1 PCSFLDLAHQMDVLD
16 LVRDLP
22 LPAGHADHGTGR
34 RTVVAVLHELT
45 LAARVADHL
54 VAVAEGG
61 DVAAGPPEPVLTPEA
76 LRRVC
81 ARGADVIPGPETG
94 HPVVLPRGRT
104 GGAARQPQRSRPRS
118 AAPRPPWC
126 R

>member
-1 PCSFLDLAHQMDVLD
+1 AQATPTLLLDEPCSFLDLAHQMDVLD

-61 DVAAGPPEPVLTPEA
+61 VVAAAPPEQVITPETVPRDIG
-76 LRRVC
+76 LR
-81 ARGADVIPGPETG
+81 ADVMPDPSTG
-94 HPVVLPRGRT
+94 HPVRG
-104 GGAARQPQRSRPRS
+104 PSE
-118 AAPRPPWC
+118 
-126 R
+126 